1 MDSNAP
7 NSMRTP
13 IAKVRG
19 LGSAKSGTEHFFRQ
33 RVTALANVPLAIAF
47 VIILTMLLGVP
58 HATFVATLRNPL
70 VALLLL
76 LFVLSGVIHMKL
88 GMQVIIE
95 DYVHSEGHKIAL
107 LIGNTFFAIVIGAA
121 CIFAILKIAFSG

>member
-1 MDSNAP
+1 MMDSKS
-7 NSMRTP
+7 SMRTS
-13 IAKVRG
+13 ISKVRG
-19 LGSAKSGTEHFFRQ
+19 LGSAKSGTDHFFKQ
-33 RVTALANVPLAIAF
+33 RMTALANVPLAIAF

-58 HATFVATLRNPL
+58 HATFVATMRNPL

-76 LFVLSGVIHMKL
+76 LFLLSGVFHMKL

-95 DYVHSEGHKIAL
+95 DYIHEEGPKIAM

-121 CIFAILKIAFSG
+121 CSFAILKMAFSG